1 MFFFREIEVLSFFFC
16 CSKTIRRHS
25 TSPSDLRIL
34 NVRNGNGEDVKD
46 ARFVEVLKS
55 AGSRI
60 KSASKEGKN
69 ILLIYDLFAYN
80 YLPITTIPIEN
91 ICLFNYS

>member
-1 MFFFREIEVLSFFFC
+1 M
-16 CSKTIRRHS
+16 
-25 TSPSDLRIL
+25 RIL

-60 KSASKEGKN
+60 KSASNEGKKN
-69 ILLIYDLFAYN
+69 ILYIYYYLPN
-80 YLPITTIPIEN
+80 ICLLPIT
-91 ICLFNYS
+91 FG

>member
-1 MFFFREIEVLSFFFC
+1 MVFFF
-16 CSKTIRRHS
+16 CSKTIRRNS

-60 KSASKEGKN
+60 KSASKEGK
-69 ILLIYDLFAYN
+69 IYIIF
-80 YLPITTIPIEN
+80 
-91 ICLFNYS
+91 

>member
-1 MFFFREIEVLSFFFC
+1 MKLKYYLFC
-16 CSKTIRRHS
+16 CSKTIRRNS

-60 KSASKEGKN
+60 KSASNEGKKK
-69 ILLIYDLFAYN
+69 IYYIF
-80 YLPITTIPIEN
+80 IM
-91 ICLFNYS
+91 